1 MTLPDEPVIRP
12 ARPSDLPGMLEVL
25 RHVNMHHIPSPE
37 MPALDLSC
45 FFVAEDAGG
54 RIVGLGGYKVLSP
67 TQGKTTLLAV
77 HPDCKGTGLGYALQ
91 ARRMEALVALGI
103 EELTTNADRP
113 EIIAWYKKH
122 FGYREAGTLPKV
134 HEFGLPDV
142 DHWTTL
148 RTDLRQWARRRKGE
162 AAHGC

>member
-1 MTLPDEPVIRP
+1 MIDHDEPVIRP
-12 ARPSDLPGMLEVL
+12 ARQSDLPGMLEVL
-25 RHVNMHHIPSPE
+25 RHVNMHHIPSAE
-37 MPALDLSC
+37 MPALDLAC
-45 FFVAEDAGG
+45 FFVAHDGSG
-54 RIVGLGGYKVLSP
+54 RIVGLSGYKVLSP

-77 HPDCKGTGLGYALQ
+77 HPDYKGTGLGYALQ
-91 ARRMEALVALGI
+91 ARRMDALVALGV

-122 FGYREAGTLPKV
+122 FGYREVGTLQKF

-148 RTDLRQWARRRKGE
+148 RTDLRQWARRGATGDADGR
-162 AAHGC
+162 

>member
-1 MTLPDEPVIRP
+1 M
-12 ARPSDLPGMLEVL
+12 
-25 RHVNMHHIPSPE
+25 
-37 MPALDLSC
+37 
-45 FFVAEDAGG
+45 
-54 RIVGLGGYKVLSP
+54 LSP

-77 HPDCKGTGLGYALQ
+77 HPDYKGTGLGYALQ
-91 ARRMEALVALGI
+91 ARRMDALVALGV

-122 FGYREAGTLPKV
+122 FGYREVGTLQKF

-148 RTDLRQWARRRKGE
+148 RTDLRQWARRDSDGGRGW
-162 AAHGC
+162 ALATAIWRVSTPSVPGASGRRSSSTSA

>member
-1 MTLPDEPVIRP
+1 MIDHDEPVIRP
-12 ARPSDLPGMLEVL
+12 ARQSDLPGMLEVL
-25 RHVNMHHIPSPE
+25 HHVNMHHIPSPE
-37 MPALDLSC
+37 MPALDLAC
-45 FFVAEDAGG
+45 FFVAHDGSG
-54 RIVGLGGYKVLSP
+54 RIVGLSGYKVLSP

-77 HPDCKGTGLGYALQ
+77 HPDYKGTGLGYALQ
-91 ARRMEALVALGI
+91 ARRMDALVALGV

-122 FGYREAGTLPKV
+122 FGYREVGTLQKF

-148 RTDLRQWARRRKGE
+148 RTDLRQWARRGATGDADGR
-162 AAHGC
+162 